1 MLYKREQYLE
11 KIRPFYHDCDLIKI
25 VTGIRRCGKSCL
37 LQTIAQ
43 ELKDQGIPESDV
55 IYLNLDQYGLQNIAT
70 PQELDALVQQRIADD
85 TSRKYLFLDEIQN
98 VSGFERLINAYRET
112 GRFSIFL
119 TGSNSYLLSGE
130 LATKLTGRYVEIE
143 VFTLS
148 YAEYLGM
155 TGETEGGMRTF
166 RQYLTYGGFPKA
178 VEYETDEAKRIYIEN
193 VVHQIFDKD
202 VRARQRIQDRDA
214 FDRVQTYVIN
224 NYAAPTNLTNIA
236 EYMTHTQGS
245 PIIRRTVARY
255 VQLLENAKIIYRCP
269 RFDLKS
275 RKSLQ
280 GWEKYYLADL
290 GIYYARNTNTQTNYG
305 PALENI
311 VYTYLRG
318 KRYAVSVGKI
328 GKLECDFIIRKDNG
342 FAYVQVSQ
350 SVADPKVEER
360 EYRPLLSIR
369 DNRPKYLLT
378 LDPLPEQRDG
388 IRHLNLVDLLAESG
402 DLEVG

>member
-1 MLYKREQYLE
+1 MLYKREQYLR
-11 KIRPFYHDCDLIKI
+11 KIRPFYHDCGLIKI

-43 ELKDQGIPESDV
+43 ELKEQGIPESDI
-55 IYLNLDQYGLQNIAT
+55 IYLNLDQYGLQDIST
-70 PQELDALVQQRIADD
+70 PQELDELVQRRVSDGSATI
-85 TSRKYLFLDEIQN
+85 YLFLDEIQN
-98 VSGFERLINAYRET
+98 VNGFERLINAYRET

-130 LATKLTGRYVEIE
+130 LATKLTGRYVETE

-148 YAEYLGM
+148 YAEYLHM
-155 TGETEGGMRTF
+155 TGETGGGMRAF
-166 RQYLTYGGFPKA
+166 RRYLTYGGFPKI
-178 VEYETDEAKRIYIEN
+178 VEYETDDAKRTYVEN
-193 VVHQIFDKD
+193 VVRQIFDKD
-202 VRARQRIQDRDA
+202 VYARQRVKDRDA
-214 FDRVQTYVIN
+214 FDRVQTYIIN

-236 EYMTHTQGS
+236 DYMTRTQGS

-255 VQLLENAKIIYRCP
+255 VSLLENAKLIYRCP

-275 RKSLQ
+275 RRSLQ

-290 GIYYARNTNTQTNYG
+290 GIHYARNTNTQTSYG

-318 KRYAVSVGKI
+318 KGYSVSVGRI
-328 GKLECDFIIRKDNG
+328 GKLECDFIVRRGDG
-342 FAYVQVSQ
+342 YAYIQVSQ
-350 SVADPKVEER
+350 TIADPKVEER

-388 IRHLNLVDLLAESG
+388 IKHLNLMDLLARNE
-402 DLEVG
+402 DIEVG

>member
-1 MLYKREQYLE
+1 MLYRREQYLQ
-11 KIRPFYHDCDLIKI
+11 KIRPFYHDCGLIKI
-25 VTGIRRCGKSCL
+25 ITGIRRCGKSCL

-43 ELKDQGIPESDV
+43 ELKEQGVPESDI
-55 IYLNLDQYGLQNIAT
+55 IYLNLDQYGLQDIDT
-70 PQELDALVQQRIADD
+70 PRELDMLVQQRAAGDG
-85 TSRKYLFLDEIQN
+85 RKYLFLDEIQN
-98 VSGFERLINAYRET
+98 VSGFERLVNAYRET
-112 GRFSIFL
+112 GRFSVFL

-130 LATKLTGRYVEIE
+130 LATKLTGRYVETE

-148 YAEYLGM
+148 YAEYLRM
-155 TGETEGGMRTF
+155 TGDDEGSMRAF
-166 RQYLTYGGFPKA
+166 RQYLTYGGFPKT
-178 VEYETDEAKRIYIEN
+178 VEYETDDAKRTYVEN

-202 VRARQRIQDRDA
+202 VYARQRVRDRDA

-236 EYMTHTQGS
+236 DYMTRTQGS

-255 VQLLENAKIIYRCP
+255 VRLLENAKLIYRCP

-290 GIYYARNTNTQTNYG
+290 GIYYARNTNTQTSYG
-305 PALENI
+305 PALENL

-318 KRYAVSVGKI
+318 RGYAVSVGRI
-328 GKLECDFIIRKDNG
+328 GRFECDFIVRKGDG
-342 FAYVQVSQ
+342 YAYVQVSQ
-350 SVADPKVEER
+350 TIADPKVEER

-369 DNRPKYLLT
+369 DNRPKYLFT

-388 IRHLNLVDLLAESG
+388 IKHLNLMDFLAQDK